1 MTTSDSGTPPDRPR
15 GKPPAKGIAGTID
28 GDLEPCWLC
37 GRSVTARA
45 LFCHGCGAVLP
56 PRPLDP
62 FARLGLERRF
72 DIDPE
77 QLTRQY
83 AGFGRSLDP
92 ERFTA
97 RGSRQQANARAQAD
111 ALDDAYEMLRDP
123 VRRARCLLSLMGAD
137 PLPPPDLQDEE
148 VAALATQLAASGDAA
163 TVDRLA
169 QEIAQ
174 RIETCIR
181 YLGPALRHV
190 QSAPA
195 KADGAVRILAR
206 LDQLETLAAEAR
218 SRRSALAAG
227 HS

>member
-1 MTTSDSGTPPDRPR
+1 MTTSDSGTPPDEPK
-15 GKPPAKGIAGTID
+15 GKPPGMGIAGAID

-62 FARLGLERRF
+62 FTRLGLERRF
-72 DIDPE
+72 DLDPE
-77 QLTRQY
+77 QLTRQF

-111 ALDDAYEMLRDP
+111 ALSEAYEVLRDP

-137 PLPPPDLQDEE
+137 PLPPPDLEDEE
-148 VAALATQLAASGDAA
+148 VAGLASQLAASGDAA
-163 TVDRLA
+163 AVDRLA
-169 QEIAQ
+169 QAIAQ

-181 YLGPALRHV
+181 YLGPALRNV
-190 QSAPA
+190 QASPS
-195 KADGAVRILAR
+195 KAEGAVRILAR
-206 LDQLETLAAEAR
+206 LDQLETLAGEAR
-218 SRRSALAAG
+218 ERRAALTSRAP
-227 HS
+227 